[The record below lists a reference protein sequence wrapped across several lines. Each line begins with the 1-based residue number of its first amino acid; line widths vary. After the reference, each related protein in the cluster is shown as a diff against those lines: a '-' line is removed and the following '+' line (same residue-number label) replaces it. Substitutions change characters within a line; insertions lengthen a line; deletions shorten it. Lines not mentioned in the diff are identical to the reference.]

1 MTGASGLLGSELTRL
16 LSQNGHEVIAGYN
29 THPPSIGQP
38 LRIDLA
44 DLNQIEPTV
53 RKARPDTIIHTAATT
68 DVDLCEK
75 DPALAEIVNGKA
87 TGKIAEA
94 GNALQSPIIYLST
107 DYVFEGE
114 RGNYREDEEPH
125 PVNQYGRTKLLGEQL
140 LKESG
145 APYLIARSS
154 VVYGWARKFRPNY
167 ATWVLSKLEA
177 NEPFNVVTGNCA
189 SPTLNLNLAEMIM
202 ELVLRRIQGTLHVA
216 GATRIDRYDFAI
228 QIAKTFNLPTDLI
241 KPVKSE
247 PIAWKAKRPTDS
259 SLNVDKA
266 QAVLDR
272 KPLKLH
278 EALNRF
284 RMCREK

>member
-29 THPPSIGQP
+29 THPPSIGEP

-114 RGNYREDEEPH
+114 RGNYREDERATPRQSVWANEASGGAAAERERSPLSDCAIE
-125 PVNQYGRTKLLGEQL
+125 RCLWLGEKVQAEL
-140 LKESG
+140 R
-145 APYLIARSS
+145 YLGS
-154 VVYGWARKFRPNY
+154 
-167 ATWVLSKLEA
+167 
-177 NEPFNVVTGNCA
+177 
-189 SPTLNLNLAEMIM
+189 
-202 ELVLRRIQGTLHVA
+202 
-216 GATRIDRYDFAI
+216 
-228 QIAKTFNLPTDLI
+228 
-241 KPVKSE
+241 
-247 PIAWKAKRPTDS
+247 
-259 SLNVDKA
+259 
-266 QAVLDR
+266 
-272 KPLKLH
+272 
-278 EALNRF
+278 
-284 RMCREK
+284 